1 MDDDPVQ
8 LLIAMIVGLLWFSAA
23 VGIVYDFIRYIS
35 RATGLDTIW
44 RRIFE
49 SIILLTTGVFS
60 WFWMEDPGT
69 MGRIYGLTGHIIV
82 PLSLIAFI
90 YSTYRRSMISLWV
103 DIAVNCC
110 LLTGVAFMSICSVCS
125 NNLGVW
131 LFMGLPV
138 NILFIHI
145 LLVNYNQLRTRY
157 TSAPG
162 H

>member
-49 SIILLTTGVFS
+49 SIILLTTGLFS
-60 WFWMEDPGT
+60 WVWMEEPGA
-69 MGRIYGLTGHIIV
+69 MGRIYGLVGHIII

-90 YSTYRRSMISLWV
+90 YSTYRRSIISLWV

-110 LLTGVAFMSICSVCS
+110 LLTAVTFMFFCAFCS
-125 NNLGVW
+125 NNLGAW

-145 LLVNYNQLRTRY
+145 LLINYNQLRARY
-157 TSAPG
+157 SSIPR

>member
-1 MDDDPVQ
+1 MDFDLIQ
-8 LLIAMIVGLLWFSAA
+8 FFIAMIVTLLWFSAA

-35 RATGLDTIW
+35 RATGLNTIW
-44 RRIFE
+44 RRLFE

-60 WFWMEDPGT
+60 WVWMEEPGT
-69 MGRIYGLTGHIIV
+69 MGRIYGLVGHIII

-90 YSTYRRSMISLWV
+90 YSTYRRGIISLWV

-110 LLTGVAFMSICSVCS
+110 LLTGVAFLFIYSVCS
-125 NNLGVW
+125 NNLGAW

-145 LLVNYNQLRTRY
+145 LLVNYNQLRARY
-157 TSAPG
+157 PPIPR